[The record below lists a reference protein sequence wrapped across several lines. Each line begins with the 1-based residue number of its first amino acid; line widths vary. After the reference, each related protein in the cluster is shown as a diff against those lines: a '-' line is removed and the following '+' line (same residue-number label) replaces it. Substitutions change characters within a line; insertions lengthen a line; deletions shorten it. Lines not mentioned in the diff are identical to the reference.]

1 MTLEQAL
8 DTALRA
14 ESGINTA
21 LGGRIYWLQAAQ
33 TATMPY
39 LVYTVVSDVDEQAT
53 FDAKNTGRGLV
64 QFDVVGSTKANKAI
78 MYAIRTLLRGKSG
91 AIGGLNTAIVAPR
104 NVREEYKPDT
114 NKYVFSWEAEIT
126 YSYE

>member
-1 MTLEQAL
+1 MTIEQAL

-14 ESGINTA
+14 DSGINTA

-64 QFDVVGSTKANKAI
+64 QFDVVGSSKANKSI

-104 NVREEYKPDT
+104 NVREAYNADT

>member
-1 MTLEQAL
+1 MTIEQAL
-8 DTALRA
+8 DTALKA
-14 ESGINTA
+14 DSGINTA

-64 QFDVVGSTKANKAI
+64 QFDVVGSSKANKSI

-104 NVREEYKPDT
+104 NVREAYNADT

>member
-1 MTLEQAL
+1 MTIEQAL
-8 DTALRA
+8 DTALKA
-14 ESGINTA
+14 DSGINTA

-39 LVYTVVSDVDEQAT
+39 LVYSVVSDVDEQAT

-64 QFDVVGSTKANKAI
+64 QFDVVGSSKANKSI

-104 NVREEYKPDT
+104 NVRETYNADT